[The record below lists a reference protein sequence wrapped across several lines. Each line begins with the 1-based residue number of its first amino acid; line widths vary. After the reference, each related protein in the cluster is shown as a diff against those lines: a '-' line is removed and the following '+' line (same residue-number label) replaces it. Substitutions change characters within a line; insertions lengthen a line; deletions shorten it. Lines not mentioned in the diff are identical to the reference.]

1 MKTMKMQRLII
12 SGIILCALLVGFWP
26 QSLAA
31 RPVAEA
37 LNYKIVGYMPSWAGL
52 VSEMQFTKL
61 THVNYAFVIPNGDG
75 SLGPVDNPS
84 KLQSVVSSAHANGVK
99 VLISIGG
106 WNNGN
111 DSGFETL
118 AASSTGR
125 TNFTNN
131 IVNLVNQYGLDGV
144 DIDWEYPDPDNANPD
159 NPQPGSSAHNYGL
172 MMSSLAS
179 AMHSR
184 GKLLTAAV
192 VSLGFTGKG
201 VPTSTFND
209 VDFLNLMA
217 YDGGDGAAHS
227 PYQLAVD
234 SVNFWRGR
242 GLPAT
247 KTVLGVPFYG
257 RPTWASYRTLIAAGC
272 SPDSDTCNYQGSLVY
287 YNGRPTM
294 NQKSDLAIAQGG
306 GIMYW
311 EDSQDTKDSTSLH
324 TTIYNRL
331 NGGPP
336 PATPTKT
343 NTATGPTNTPT
354 RTATTPPGGNLAL
367 NKPATASSVES
378 GTSFT
383 ANLAVDG
390 NTGTRWSSAASD
402 PQWIRVDLGSTT
414 SISRVVLRWEAAYG
428 KSYQIQ
434 TSNDDVNW
442 TTIYSTT
449 TGDGGVDD
457 LTGLSGS
464 GRYVRM
470 YGTVRGTAWGYSLWE
485 LEVYGTGGPTATP
498 TPTRTNTPVGPTNT
512 PTNTSVGPTPT
523 RTNTPVGP
531 TPTRT
536 NTPTSGAQPWDGN
549 NHPYAVN
556 DLVTYLGNTY
566 KCIQAHTSLPTWD
579 PVSAPALWQ
588 LQ

>member
-1 MKTMKMQRLII
+1 MKTMKVQRLII

-84 KLQSVVSSAHANGVK
+84 KLTSLVSSAHANGVK

-131 IVNLVNQYGLDGV
+131 LVNLVNQYGLDGV

-234 SVNFWRGR
+234 SV
-242 GLPAT
+242 
-247 KTVLGVPFYG
+247 
-257 RPTWASYRTLIAAGC
+257 
-272 SPDSDTCNYQGSLVY
+272 
-287 YNGRPTM
+287 
-294 NQKSDLAIAQGG
+294 
-306 GIMYW
+306 
-311 EDSQDTKDSTSLH
+311 
-324 TTIYNRL
+324 
-331 NGGPP
+331 
-336 PATPTKT
+336 
-343 NTATGPTNTPT
+343 
-354 RTATTPPGGNLAL
+354 
-367 NKPATASSVES
+367 
-378 GTSFT
+378 
-383 ANLAVDG
+383 
-390 NTGTRWSSAASD
+390 
-402 PQWIRVDLGSTT
+402 
-414 SISRVVLRWEAAYG
+414 
-428 KSYQIQ
+428 
-434 TSNDDVNW
+434 
-442 TTIYSTT
+442 
-449 TGDGGVDD
+449 
-457 LTGLSGS
+457 
-464 GRYVRM
+464 
-470 YGTVRGTAWGYSLWE
+470 
-485 LEVYGTGGPTATP
+485 
-498 TPTRTNTPVGPTNT
+498 
-512 PTNTSVGPTPT
+512 
-523 RTNTPVGP
+523 
-531 TPTRT
+531 
-536 NTPTSGAQPWDGN
+536 
-549 NHPYAVN
+549 
-556 DLVTYLGNTY
+556 
-566 KCIQAHTSLPTWD
+566 
-579 PVSAPALWQ
+579 
-588 LQ
+588 